1 MNIVKNFFKRKS
13 YGFYVTLVVAVLTI
27 ITMAVYSSSYGT
39 VPRYMSWTA
48 IGVMIAGL
56 VVGLALSVFNLGQW
70 GAAVM
75 AICNFVGLMQYITKI
90 YNYVV
95 VVIVGID
102 INTLSSQF
110 IACTVFFAILIVAS
124 IANIFFKQEKTKEE
138 VAA

>member
-27 ITMAVYSSSYGT
+27 ITMSVYSASYGT

-124 IANIFFKQEKTKEE
+124 IANIFFKQEKSKEE

>member
-1 MNIVKNFFKRKS
+1 MNIIKNFFKRKS

-27 ITMAVYSSSYGT
+27 ITMAVYSASYGT

-75 AICNFVGLMQYITKI
+75 AICNFIGLMQYITKI

-124 IANIFFKQEKTKEE
+124 IANIFFKQEKSKEE